1 MSSTSRAAW
10 RNANLEKDSRSG
22 PFLREC
28 ANVVI
33 ASISMSSYTQ
43 ELLIITAV
51 KTALEA
57 AMLLPCIW
65 TTAHQ
70 EKREEIWEVMLCH
83 QVQICKIKEV
93 MMKCFLL
100 EEIWEVMRCLLVVWE
115 VMRCLLVVWEV
126 MRCLWEVMRYLWEV
140 MRCPLVIWEVMR
152 CLWEVMRC
160 LLVVKEKCLLE
171 VKEKCLLVET
181 MSIQDATLRDIKPQV
196 ENGLTHLEMLSA
208 KMTASAMASELAAIT
223 STVLILW
230 LWFQILLLTKMPQLH
245 RMRTHQSMSAWKPVI
260 RSQEASTQMET
271 ARVTATVK
279 DPGNAMK
286 TCAETRNDC
295 DDARKRPFV
304 IHFTTIYA

>member
-43 ELLIITAV
+43 ELLIITVV

-93 MMKCFLL
+93 MVKCFLL
-100 EEIWEVMRCLLVVWE
+100 EEIWE

-152 CLWEVMRC
+152 CLWEV
-160 LLVVKEKCLLE
+160 EKCLLV

-208 KMTASAMASELAAIT
+208 RMTASAMASELAAIT

-230 LWFQILLLTKMPQLH
+230 LWFQILLLTKMPQFH
-245 RMRTHQSMSAWKPVI
+245 RMKMHQSMSAWKPII
-260 RSQEASTQMET
+260 RSPEVSTQMET
-271 ARVTATVK
+271 AKVTVTVK
-279 DPGNAMK
+279 DPGNVKK

>member
-43 ELLIITAV
+43 ELLIITVV

-70 EKREEIWEVMLCH
+70 EKREETWEVILCH

-100 EEIWEVMRCLLVVWE
+100 EEIWEVMRCLL
-115 VMRCLLVVWEV
+115 
-126 MRCLWEVMRYLWEV
+126 EVMRYLWEV
-140 MRCPLVIWEVMR
+140 MRCPLVMR
-152 CLWEVMRC
+152 CLWEVMRY
-160 LLVVKEKCLLE
+160 L
-171 VKEKCLLVET
+171 
-181 MSIQDATLRDIKPQV
+181 
-196 ENGLTHLEMLSA
+196 
-208 KMTASAMASELAAIT
+208 
-223 STVLILW
+223 
-230 LWFQILLLTKMPQLH
+230 
-245 RMRTHQSMSAWKPVI
+245 
-260 RSQEASTQMET
+260 
-271 ARVTATVK
+271 
-279 DPGNAMK
+279 
-286 TCAETRNDC
+286 
-295 DDARKRPFV
+295 
-304 IHFTTIYA
+304 